1 MHINEAC
8 LSTIN
13 LPSFLGASGEKKPLA
28 PKNKISTTRAKPGG
42 NSFSFKIQIPPG
54 PTLKGTY
61 LVFNQ
66 TISVPPGPAQE
77 GTYLVFYHISLYY
90 RKNLYCFAQI
100 EHTAEEAKER
110 KLSNHNFSIK

>member
-1 MHINEAC
+1 MPINDK
-8 LSTIN
+8 SPQFFGSKRRN
-13 LPSFLGASGEKKPLA
+13 
-28 PKNKISTTRAKPGG
+28 TRAKPGG